1 MFCSS
6 RQRHILVG
14 AASVQLILFFFALPA
29 TAQPPAFVI
38 PPDPQAPTIS
48 LPNPLGASPGT
59 TVEVTLTGTNL
70 NDPVSLVTDF
80 PAKVGFPIDA
90 NNTKDAAK
98 LRAKI
103 EVPPNTPVGSYSL
116 RLVTKQGVSNF
127 RPFCIDDL
135 PTAPSGTG
143 NRSKSTALSI
153 PVPCVVA
160 GRVDGETSDFYRI
173 TVKPGQRLTFEV
185 LARRLGS
192 SLDPIILMHDAK
204 TGREIP
210 SLYSDDAPG
219 LQTDA
224 RFGHTFKEGGEF
236 LVEVRD
242 STHRGGPDFWYRLR
256 IGDFPSAITP
266 FPLAAQRGSKAVVQ
280 FAGPDVDGVSPVS
293 LATPATPGLEAI
305 SVVPKGARPFSGWPV
320 SLLLTDSPE
329 IVEQEPNNEPAKANR
344 VPVPCGISGRF
355 LEKSDLDCYVFAAKK
370 GQRYLI
376 NSQTHELLSPAEV
389 YMTLKDAKGAEV
401 AKSNPQTG
409 AGIDFTA
416 PAEGDYT
423 LVAEHLNYAFGPN
436 EVYRITITQPAAHF
450 ELALSTDR
458 LNIPTGGTTVIPIQ
472 SLVRSDYAGPIEIS
486 VVDNPN
492 LSGSIVIT
500 TAAAPAPNL
509 PVALLPVTHKASGKP
524 ETNQFRVQA
533 KATVNGKE
541 IRTFA
546 NVQGIVHQNFGNLPF
561 PPREYFHIVH
571 DAITEPP
578 FRLEAKFTPADGV
591 RTLPAALKVTAT
603 RTAGFAEDIG
613 LTVLG
618 LPPNVT
624 AAAKPIAK
632 GTNEIQFPLTA
643 AANVPLGPVSVVI
656 SGKAK
661 FQNRDFT
668 VPVAATLNL
677 VLPFELK
684 VDAPQPLKPGDKVRF
699 KVTATRKA
707 GYNGP
712 IDLEVKNLPAN
723 VTAPKVQIPMGK
735 NDVEIEVTAA
745 ANAAAGDKAD
755 VNVTGTA
762 AGQPVPSA
770 NFAVKVIVVKK

>member
-1 MFCSS
+1 MFCTS
-6 RQRHILVG
+6 RQSILPPG
-14 AASVQLILFFFALPA
+14 ALLVSSLVLLFATTAS
-29 TAQPPAFVI
+29 AQPPAFVI
-38 PPDPQAPTIS
+38 PPDPQAPSIN
-48 LPNPLGASPGT
+48 LPQPFGASPGGSL
-59 TVEVTLTGTNL
+59 ELTLTGANL
-70 NDPVSLVTDF
+70 NDPLALFTEF
-80 PAKVGFPIDA
+80 PAKITFPTDA
-90 NNTKDAAK
+90 NNTKDPAK
-98 LRAKI
+98 LRVKVEIPADTRI
-103 EVPPNTPVGSYSL
+103 GAYPF
-116 RLVTKQGVSNF
+116 RLITKQGVSNF

-135 PTAPSGTG
+135 PSVPSGTA
-143 NRSKSTALSI
+143 NRSKSTALAI

-160 GRVDGETSDFYRI
+160 GRIDPETSEFYRI
-173 TVKPGQRLTFEV
+173 TVKPGQQLTFEV
-185 LARRLGS
+185 VARRLGS
-192 SLDPIILMHDAK
+192 SLDPIILMRDAK

-266 FPLAAQRGSKAVVQ
+266 FPLAAQRGSKAIVQ
-280 FAGPDVDGVSPVS
+280 FAGPDVNGVSPIS
-293 LATPATPGLEAI
+293 LAVPATPGLEAV
-305 SVVPKGARPFSGWPV
+305 SVVPKGARSASGWPV
-320 SLLLTDSPE
+320 SLLITDLPE

-355 LEKSDLDCYVFAAKK
+355 QEKSDLDCYVFAAKK

-416 PAEGDYT
+416 PADADYT

-436 EVYRITITQPAAHF
+436 EVYRITIMQPAPDF
-450 ELALSTDR
+450 ELALATDR
-458 LNIPTGGTTVIPIQ
+458 LDIPAGGTALIPIQ
-472 SLVRSDYAGPIEIS
+472 AITRRDYAGPIEVS

-492 LSGSIVIT
+492 LSGSVVV
-500 TAAAPAPNL
+500 TAAAPPAPNL
-509 PVALLPVTHKASGKP
+509 PVALLPVTHKAGGKP
-524 ETNQFRVQA
+524 ESYQFRVQA
-533 KATVNGKE
+533 KAVVNGKE
-541 IRTFA
+541 VRTYA
-546 NVQGIVHQNFGNLPF
+546 NVQGLVRQNFGNLPF
-561 PPREYFHIVH
+561 PPRDLFHTVYY
-571 DAITEPP
+571 AVTEPP
-578 FRLEAKFTPADGV
+578 FRLEAKFNPPEGV
-591 RTLPAALKVTAT
+591 RTLPASLTVTAT
-603 RTAGFAEDIG
+603 RAAGFAEEIG
-613 LTVLG
+613 LTVIA

-624 AAAKPIAK
+624 VAAKPIAK
-632 GTNEIQFPLTA
+632 ATNEIQFPLTA
-643 AANVPLGPVSVVI
+643 AANVPLGPVSVIVI
-656 SGKAK
+656 GRTK

-668 VPVAATLNL
+668 VHVASTTLVL

-684 VDAPQPLKPGDKVRF
+684 ADAPPPLNPGDKVKF

-723 VTAPKVQIPMGK
+723 VTAAKALIPMGK
-735 NDVEIEVTAA
+735 IDIEVELTAA

-755 VNVTGTA
+755 VNVTGAA
-762 AGQPVPSA
+762 AGQNIPTA
-770 NFAVKVIVVKK
+770 NFTLKVVKK

>member
-1 MFCSS
+1 
-6 RQRHILVG
+6 
-14 AASVQLILFFFALPA
+14 
-29 TAQPPAFVI
+29 
-38 PPDPQAPTIS
+38 
-48 LPNPLGASPGT
+48 
-59 TVEVTLTGTNL
+59 VEVTLTGTNL
-70 NDPVSLVTDF
+70 NDPVALVTEF
-80 PAKVGFPIDA
+80 PAKITFPTDA
-90 NNTKDAAK
+90 NNTKDPAK

-116 RLVTKQGVSNF
+116 RLITKQGVSNF
-127 RPFCIDDL
+127 RPFCVDDL
-135 PTAPSGTG
+135 PAVPSPPAAS

-153 PVPCVVA
+153 PVPSVVA

-173 TVKPGQRLTFEV
+173 SVKPGQRLTFEA

-224 RFGHTFKEGGEF
+224 RFGHIFKEGGEF
-236 LVEVRD
+236 LVEIRD

-256 IGDFPSAITP
+256 IGDFPSAIAP
-266 FPLAAQRGSKAVVQ
+266 FPLAAQRGSKAVIQ
-280 FAGPDVDGVSPVS
+280 FAGPDVEGVAPIS
-293 LATPATPGLEAI
+293 LAIPATPGLEAMP
-305 SVVPKGARPFSGWPV
+305 VVPKGTRPFSGWPV
-320 SLLLTDSPE
+320 TVLLTDLPE

-355 LEKSDLDCYVFAAKK
+355 QEKSDLDCYVFAAKK

-401 AKSNPQTG
+401 ARSNPQTG

-416 PAEGDYT
+416 PVDGDFT

-436 EVYRITITQPAAHF
+436 EVYRITITQPAPDF

-458 LNIPTGGTTVIPIQ
+458 IAIPAGGTAVIPIQ
-472 SLVRSDYAGPIEIS
+472 SLIRRDYAGPIEVSI
-486 VVDNPN
+486 VDNPN

-500 TAAAPAPNL
+500 GAAAPAPNV
-509 PVALLPVTHKASGKP
+509 PIALLPVTHKASGKP

-533 KATVNGKE
+533 KAVVNGKE

-546 NVQGIVHQNFGNLPF
+546 NVEGVVRQNFGNLPF
-561 PPREYFHIVH
+561 PPREYFQTVFYSV
-571 DAITEPP
+571 TEPP
-578 FRLEAKFTPADGV
+578 FRLEAKFTPPEGV
-591 RTLPAALKVTAT
+591 RTLPANITISAT
-603 RTAGFAEDIG
+603 RTTGFADEIG

-643 AANVPLGPVSVVI
+643 AANVPVGQFSIVVI
-656 SGKAK
+656 GKSK
-661 FQNRDFT
+661 FQNRDFAI
-668 VPVAATLNL
+668 PVAATLTL

-684 VDAPQPLKPGDKVRF
+684 VDTLQPLKPGDKAKL
-699 KVTATRKA
+699 KVTATRKG
-707 GYNGP
+707 GYAGP

-723 VTAPKVQIPMGK
+723 VTAPKAQIAMGK
-735 NDVEIEVTAA
+735 NDVEIEVSAA

-762 AGQPVPSA
+762 AGQPVASA
-770 NFAVKVIVVKK
+770 NFTVKVIMVKK